1 MSTNLSLGTYV
12 SDGVRTGPDF
22 NNSKF
27 ANNGKG
33 VLLSSQVSYNI
44 YCSAPNPTG
53 GRNTTNNVVDTTT
66 VAGAGYL
73 TLFADNYVTFLTRG
87 PDGFPLLQLDQP
99 RVISVTTATANPTA
113 GTRVTIMGNDSLGS
127 PMQHTYILTA
137 TQGTYPTFNFPG
149 GAASPTMT
157 FPGNALG
164 NIINTGAKAFWQI
177 TKVYISAALPGGG
190 TISLGAADAFGLPY
204 VIKGFNNVSTAGVI
218 ASSGKSCGV
227 ISSVQWGIQSGADNA
242 QPIDPVGD
250 LTVRGAGDALDTFG
264 FLFAADKRTA
274 TATTGD
280 VRGFYA
286 PETAAA
292 TQFTAV
298 NTKPILDA
306 TNLVFT
312 YFVAGADASINQQA
326 NNQQNYMQSNHV
338 NSPQGIPVAPTR
350 PENLVGVPEFY
361 TGLPS

>member
-33 VLLSSQVSYNI
+33 VLLSSQTSYNI

-66 VAGAGYL
+66 IAAAGYL

-87 PDGFPLLQLDQP
+87 PDGFPILQLDQP
-99 RVISVTTATANPTA
+99 RVITVTTAVANPTP
-113 GTRVTIMGNDSLGS
+113 GTRVTIMGNDKLGS

-137 TQGTYPTFNFPG
+137 TQGIYPTFNFPG
-149 GAASPTMT
+149 GADIPTMT
-157 FPGNALG
+157 FPGNGVG
-164 NIINTGAKAFWQI
+164 NIINTATKAFYQI
-177 TKVYISAALPGGG
+177 TKVYISAGIGGGG

-204 VIKGFNNVSTAGVI
+204 VIKGNNNIINTGEVVNA
-218 ASSGKSCGV
+218 SCGV
-227 ISSVQWGIQSGADNA
+227 VSSIQWGRQTGNNA
-242 QPIDPVGD
+242 QPIIIDSNMTTRAFGEQ
-250 LTVRGAGDALDTFG
+250 LDTKG
-264 FLFAADKRTA
+264 FLFTADKRTA

-286 PETAAA
+286 PDTAAA

-326 NNQQNYMQSNHV
+326 NDQQNYMQSNHV
-338 NSPQGIPVAPTR
+338 NSPQGIPVKPTR